1 MAPQR
6 DWFETDYYKVLG
18 VSSGATEKEIT
29 RAYRKLAKQYHPDA
43 NPGSEDKFKAV
54 ATAYDVLGDAD
65 KRKEY
70 DEVRRLG
77 PLAGAAG
84 GYGRAS
90 GGNGGSSGFNFRID
104 DLGDIFG
111 NLFGQGKTRNQKA
124 TTWTSA
130 RRGQDVEAELHLPFN
145 EAIHGAVASVNVVT
159 GVVCHT
165 CGGSGSRPGTLPVT
179 CPRCGGTGTL
189 NDNQG
194 LFSLASPCPECH
206 GRGLKVVDPC
216 PTCYGSGVETRQRK
230 VKVRIPA
237 GVEDSQRIR
246 VKGRGEPGENGG
258 PPGDLYVIVHVDRHP
273 LFGRRGKN
281 LTLHVPVTFAEAA
294 LGAAITV
301 PSLEEPVTLRI
312 PPGTPS
318 GKTFRVKGRGVK
330 SGPAAGD
337 LLVTVEVAIPTELSE
352 EQRKAIGELAKATLD
367 SPRASLLADPGD
379 GAKHAERVEG

>member
-18 VSSGATEKEIT
+18 VPSGATEKEIT

-43 NPGSEDKFKAV
+43 NPGSEDKFKAI
-54 ATAYDVLGDAD
+54 AAAYDVLGDAD

-77 PLAGAAG
+77 PLAGGIGGFGRGGNAG
-84 GYGRAS
+84 D
-90 GGNGGSSGFNFRID
+90 GNGGFNFHID

-111 NLFGQGKTRNQKA
+111 NIFSQGRSRNQKT

-145 EAIHGAVASVNVVT
+145 EAIHGAVTSVNVVT
-159 GVVCHT
+159 GLICHT
-165 CGGSGSRPGTLPVT
+165 CAGSGSRPGTLPVT

-194 LFSLASPCPECH
+194 LFSLASPCPECR

-216 PTCYGSGVETRQRK
+216 PTCNGSGVERRQRQ

-237 GVEDSQRIR
+237 GVEDGQRIR

-258 PPGDLYVIVHVDRHP
+258 PPGDLYVIVHVERHP

-281 LTLHVPVTFAEAA
+281 LTLRVPVTFAEAA
-294 LGAAITV
+294 LGADITV
-301 PSLEEPVTLRI
+301 PSLEDPVTLRI

-330 SGPAAGD
+330 SGSATGD
-337 LLVTVEVAIPTELSE
+337 LLVTVEIDVPASLSD
-352 EQRKAIGELAKATLD
+352 EQRAAVEAFAKATSQ
-367 SPRASLLADPGD
+367 SPSAQLLAE
-379 GAKHAERVEG
+379 A